1 MTSRARSCP
10 ALLPLSR
17 DRAAQDDAERRR
29 GQARGQAGGDVAD
42 SGAGVAAGGQLVD
55 TDGDPAEG
63 GQPAAEARAEERA
76 YVSGR
81 WEDLE
86 DQDEQQR
93 EDERTGGVDEED
105 RPRERPRR
113 GWQGQPD
120 QVAGQAAEEAT
131 AGDRGDGKPV
141 DAGPAAAAA
150 RGERSGRRCGPV
162 ASVLGGVEIRV
173 EGQVPVVHVVG
184 FPVLFGGW
192 VTPTVWRSSARGSGS
207 GHWCCRSAWPGLGP
221 GELLF
226 GLDADHRQ
234 MRLLRARLGGG
245 DRFRH
250 PPGTLGETVV
260 RFAAEGA
267 AGLGPPRSS
276 VRRWRIS
283 GSGVTAAS
291 YSGSSR
297 DRWPRKRRFTGGP
310 HHPDATGRVPPG
322 RADPSAPRSRERG
335 RVRTGTA
342 EVPVISD
349 ADHTG
354 GTRPVSPVTPDGSDS
369 SRGGTATM
377 EGHKRVE
384 PEAVKLTHYVAEP
397 HLRDRRCRV
406 DELLRRAAAA
416 GASGATVLAAY
427 QGFGR
432 RHSHEPTLWHKADET
447 PLTVIFVDTADP
459 S

>member
-29 GQARGQAGGDVAD
+29 GQARGQAGGDGAD
-42 SGAGVAAGGQLVD
+42 SGAGMAVGGQLVD
-55 TDGDPAEG
+55 TDGDRAEG
-63 GQPAAEARAEERA
+63 GQPAAEARAEQRA

-81 WEDLE
+81 WENLE

-131 AGDRGDGKPV
+131 AGDRGDGEPV

-150 RGERSGRRCGPV
+150 RGERSGRRCGPA

-184 FPVLFGGW
+184 YPVLFGGW
-192 VTPTVWRSSARGSGS
+192 VTHGSGAPLLGARGLGT
-207 GHWCCRSAWPGLGP
+207 GAVEAPGQGLGP

-250 PPGTLGETVV
+250 PPGTLGEAVV
-260 RFAAEGA
+260 GFAAEGA

-276 VRRWRIS
+276 VRRWRIF

-322 RADPSAPRSRERG
+322 RAAPSAPRSRDAG
-335 RVRTGTA
+335 RLGLLPGRR
-342 EVPVISD
+342 SHD
-349 ADHTG
+349 G
-354 GTRPVSPVTPDGSDS
+354 GPESGGA
-369 SRGGTATM
+369 RGGPAD
-377 EGHKRVE
+377 
-384 PEAVKLTHYVAEP
+384 P
-397 HLRDRRCRV
+397 
-406 DELLRRAAAA
+406 LRRR
-416 GASGATVLAAY
+416 T
-427 QGFGR
+427 
-432 RHSHEPTLWHKADET
+432 T
-447 PLTVIFVDTADP
+447 P
-459 S
+459 